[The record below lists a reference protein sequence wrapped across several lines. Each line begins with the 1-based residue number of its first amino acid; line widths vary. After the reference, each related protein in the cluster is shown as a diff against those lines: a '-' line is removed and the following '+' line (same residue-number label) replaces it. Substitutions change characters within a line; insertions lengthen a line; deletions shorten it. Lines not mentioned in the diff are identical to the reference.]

1 MLSTNPSWKRPRSCS
16 RSPNSLGYSEGKGLV
31 PPLQDLWMMVRLE
44 ANQRKCEEI
53 FAVRS
58 IRHCGTKNL
67 PHLLEQARPDIFKL
81 VTEWKSVA
89 HAGRLSFVS
98 VLASHPTLQY
108 PILFTS
114 RASEGHYI
122 VDIRG
127 KDACLKILQTRV
139 HDYNASHTNNFAT
152 YQCPDIL
159 WLSYERLAER
169 RLGIFNVLGGEVRS
183 RVVARPVDFYLRYS

>member
-1 MLSTNPSWKRPRSCS
+1 MDDGKV
-16 RSPNSLGYSEGKGLV
+16 GSEPEK
-31 PPLQDLWMMVRLE
+31 VR
-44 ANQRKCEEI
+44 RV

-108 PILFTS
+108 PILVTS

-127 KDACLKILQTRV
+127 KDACLKILQLQRQPHEQLRNLPMSRHPV
-139 HDYNASHTNNFAT
+139 
-152 YQCPDIL
+152 
-159 WLSYERLAER
+159 AE
-169 RLGIFNVLGGEVRS
+169 
-183 RVVARPVDFYLRYS
+183 LRTTS